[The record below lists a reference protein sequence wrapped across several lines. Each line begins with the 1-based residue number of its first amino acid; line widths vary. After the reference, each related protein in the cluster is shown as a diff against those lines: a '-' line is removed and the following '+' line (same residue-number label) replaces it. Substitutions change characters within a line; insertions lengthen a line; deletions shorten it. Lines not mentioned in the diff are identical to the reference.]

1 MNSVPLFIPLRREWF
16 AAFAVGEKTEE
27 WRRYGPRWN
36 HRTCAPGRP
45 VVLSLGYTRTRLAG
59 RLVAFH
65 VAPAEGPAAELFGAG
80 TPCAVLTIDLDR
92 THPAR

>member
-1 MNSVPLFIPLRREWF
+1 MRDRPIFIPLRRQYF
-16 AAFAVGEKTEE
+16 DAFARGDKREE
-27 WRRYGPRWN
+27 WRRLGPRWN
-36 HRTCAPGRP
+36 PRTCAPGRP

-65 VAPAEGPAAELFGAG
+65 VAPAEGPAAELWGAG

-92 THPAR
+92 TQPAR